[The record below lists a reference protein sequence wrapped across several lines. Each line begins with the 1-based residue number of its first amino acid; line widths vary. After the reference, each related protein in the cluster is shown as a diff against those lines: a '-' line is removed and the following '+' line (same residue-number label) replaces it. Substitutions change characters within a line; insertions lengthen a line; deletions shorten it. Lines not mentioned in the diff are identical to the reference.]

1 MVKDDDLT
9 GRYGTGAASGANGPF
24 ETLRILAL
32 ADLHDRVDM
41 LDRLKDRVEG
51 IKPHLIVFCGDLHNA
66 SDREAA
72 RPAALA
78 LAGLSGAGVMATDLR
93 ASAGLVI
100 AGLVAEGET
109 VVDRIYHL
117 DRGYERMEDKLVGL
131 GARIER
137 VK

>member
-1 MVKDDDLT
+1 
-9 GRYGTGAASGANGPF
+9 
-24 ETLRILAL
+24 
-32 ADLHDRVDM
+32 
-41 LDRLKDRVEG
+41 
-51 IKPHLIVFCGDLHNA
+51 
-66 SDREAA
+66 
-72 RPAALA
+72 
-78 LAGLSGAGVMATDLR
+78 MATDLR